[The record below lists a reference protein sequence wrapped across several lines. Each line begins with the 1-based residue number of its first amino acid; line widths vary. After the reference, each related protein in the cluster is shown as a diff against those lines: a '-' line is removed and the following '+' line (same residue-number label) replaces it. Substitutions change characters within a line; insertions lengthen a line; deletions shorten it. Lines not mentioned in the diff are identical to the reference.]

1 MDWIKQNEAMFKAW
15 TDTQEKMWQAYS
27 ESVSDF
33 GKSPGKK
40 MWGQT
45 IKAGEDLVKNSLAA
59 QMEWMSAWAENF
71 KTLEGIP
78 QQATESV
85 TQFQEMAERWAATQ
99 EKLWVAW
106 FDMLKKM
113 DPSQFTGSWGEI
125 PKNPFQVWQDST
137 KMVMDSQIEWMRA
150 WMNQFKPAEED

>member
-27 ESVSDF
+27 ESISDF
-33 GKSPGKK
+33 GKSPGEK

-45 IKAGEDLVKNSLAA
+45 IQAGEDLVKNSLAA
-59 QMEWMSAWAENF
+59 QVEWMNAWAENF

-85 TQFQEMAERWAATQ
+85 NQFQEMTERWAATQ
-99 EKLWVAW
+99 EKLWGAW

-125 PKNPFQVWQDST
+125 PKNPFQAWQDST
-137 KMVMDSQIEWMRA
+137 KMVMDSQMEWMRA